1 MKTIIKRAAALF
13 TMLCMSLILPAYASE
28 ALTARAVL
36 NLETNQLV
44 ISGTAASAKGAL
56 PLILE
61 IKKDDAVIEVAQ
73 TTSGK
78 SVNGVVSF
86 SFPGVYF
93 PGNTPSGDYSI
104 YVSADYIDAD
114 VSFTYRHLGADARLT
129 ALKAVNQGIADGE
142 AALLAALTSHQS
154 VLGMDEEGYSKLSA
168 AAKSLLAKR
177 LAAFGSY
184 TLPSDAVTEA
194 EVEAITAA
202 AQSFAKHYNDCF
214 MLAQACD
221 ITTLQEL
228 SVFLDAYAQSRGLF
242 AEEDDTAY
250 SEARMAAYFKEAQA
264 YEKLAQKVSAA
275 AKQSA
280 DAKAF
285 KDNFLRAGVLTMLE
299 EGRYT
304 KLQEIT
310 EALLALFDDIDTTQY
325 KRVSQ
330 NDLPKVYQKL
340 TDKSYDSIESFS
352 KALNT
357 AVESVLKGGSS
368 SDRTNTGGGNSGGS
382 GGGKIKS
389 ETVVGT
395 DVIQGGSSGFSDLEN
410 YGWAETAIRA
420 LSDKGVIAGRSKTIF
435 DPGAQVTRAE
445 FTKMM
450 VGAFGTPEAAY
461 DGRYADVSGESWY
474 APYVAAATAAGLVEG
489 SNGYF
494 DPNACITREDMAVIL
509 CRALGLG
516 KSTEE
521 KPVFYDSDAIS
532 GYAFEAVFALYEKGI
547 VSGVGEGYFAPKKQA
562 SRAEAATMIYKAL
575 SA

>member
-78 SVNGVVSF
+78 SVNGVASF

-168 AAKSLLAKR
+168 AAKSLLAIR

-310 EALLALFDDIDTTQY
+310 EALSALFDDIDTTQY

-368 SDRTNTGGGNSGGS
+368 SDRTNTGGGSGGS

-389 ETVVGT
+389 ETVVRT
-395 DVIQGGSSGFSDLEN
+395 DVLEGGGSGFGDLEN

-461 DGRYADVSGESWY
+461 DGQDADVSAESWY
-474 APYVAAATAAGLVEG
+474 APYVAAATTAGLVEG

-521 KPVFYDSDAIS
+521 KAVFYDSDAIS